1 MTKATRKLTHQAI
14 DEIVGRV
21 SDATAKAL
29 IATGASEEELLEAR
43 QWAAGD
49 SSLAKDKGRP
59 LDGIVAALYDILT
72 AESGLADEEEER
84 RR

>member
-1 MTKATRKLTHQAI
+1 MTTATRKLTHQAI

-59 LDGIVAALYDILT
+59 LHGTVAELYEILT
-72 AESGLADEEEER
+72 ADDRFAEEEER
-84 RR
+84 RT